1 MGFPIFF
8 SLCGFDGMA
17 RTPAQIRIRTH
28 MHFRS
33 CPKHGLLLL
42 SSAFPITG
50 DTIMTRNRTAV
61 RLFIATLI
69 LSAVPGL
76 TLAATNT
83 ISAVVPWQGQGQ
95 IFPIGV
101 GKFRLLG
108 AIEGIMYVET
118 AEGAMNEA
126 LVRCP
131 IVQELDA
138 AKGSASVSG
147 NCTIIASNEDAAFA
161 ELSCEGIS
169 GLCTG
174 TFKLTGGTG
183 RFAGI
188 SGSGKMVVRSPV
200 QALAADLSDGSVF
213 KMAAGILQLPALKIK
228 LP

>member
-1 MGFPIFF
+1 MTKNKTALPF
-8 SLCGFDGMA
+8 LMA
-17 RTPAQIRIRTH
+17 I
-28 MHFRS
+28 
-33 CPKHGLLLL
+33 
-42 SSAFPITG
+42 
-50 DTIMTRNRTAV
+50 
-61 RLFIATLI
+61 LI

-76 TLAATNT
+76 TIAATNT

-108 AIEGIMYVET
+108 SLEGIMYVET

-131 IVQELDA
+131 ITQELDA
-138 AKGSASVSG
+138 TNGVASVTG
-147 NCTIIASNEDAAFA
+147 NCTIIVSQEDAVFA

-174 TFKLTGGTG
+174 TFTLTGGTG

-200 QALAADLSDGSVF
+200 QALVADLSDRTVF
-213 KMAAGILQLPALKIK
+213 KMAAGILQLPKLKIT